1 MPRLYEDDEARRP
14 ILQPD
19 TDTEDHPTA
28 AAARGRLLRHSD
40 DDELSQGGC
49 GTSAC
54 CNPSSA
60 MHRFMAL
67 ILMCLVGFG
76 SYFCYDNPGA
86 LQDKFKSDL
95 DLTTTQFVWL
105 YSIYSWPNVILCFI
119 GGFLI
124 DRVFGIRLGTIIY
137 MFILL
142 IGQLIFATGGLINQF
157 WLMILGRFLFGI
169 GAESLAVAQNNYA
182 VLWFKGKEL
191 NMVFG
196 LQLSFARVGSTV
208 NFLVMVPVYNYV
220 KSLGYE
226 GHQCTGVVL
235 LLATLTCVMS
245 MMCALIL
252 GWMDKRAA
260 RILKRNDNP
269 PNGEVAKLSDI
280 KTFRV
285 TFWMVT
291 VICVAYYVAI
301 FPFIALGKVFFM
313 RKFDFTPEDANTV
326 NSIVYIVAGVASPVF
341 GLIVDRFGRNV
352 LWVFVSITVTIVAHG
367 LLAFTFYNP
376 YVAMIT
382 MGMAYSMLASSLWPL
397 VALIVPEYQ
406 LGTAYGICQSVQ
418 NLGLAVISMFS
429 GLIVDKGGY
438 FMLEIFFIGWLV
450 VSLLA
455 TIVIWLYDAN
465 NNGILNMS
473 PADRDLH
480 ASKLLT
486 EVANRATLDNFEP
499 VASDGSLNGDQQQQT
514 PQTQETIRNRYV
526 NRVLDSA
533 NQSDSEPLIE

>member
-1 MPRLYEDDEARRP
+1 MPRLYDEDEARRP

-19 TDTEDHPTA
+19 TDTEDPPTGS
-28 AAARGRLLRHSD
+28 RILRRSD
-40 DDELSQGGC
+40 DDELSEGNSGC
-49 GTSAC
+49 WLSAC

-60 MHRFMAL
+60 LHRFMAL
-67 ILMCLVGFG
+67 IFMCLVGFG

-95 DLTTTQFVWL
+95 DLSTTQFVWL

-220 KSLGYE
+220 RSIGYE
-226 GHQCTGVVL
+226 GHQCMGVVL

-245 MMCALIL
+245 MLCALIL

-260 RILKRNDNP
+260 RILRRNDND

-280 KTFRV
+280 STFKI

-341 GLIVDRFGRNV
+341 GLIVDRTGRNV
-352 LWVFVSITVTIVAHG
+352 LWVFVSIVVTMVAHG
-367 LLAFTFYNP
+367 LLAFTFCNP
-376 YVAMIT
+376 YIAMVT

-455 TIVIWLYDAN
+455 TIVIWLYNSN
-465 NNGILNMS
+465 NNGVLNMS
-473 PADRDLH
+473 PKERDLH
-480 ASKLLT
+480 SSKLLT
-486 EVANRATLDNFEP
+486 EQANKTLENTQP
-499 VASDGSLNGDQQQQT
+499 VSSEGSLNADQQQHSSGA
-514 PQTQETIRNRYV
+514 PESIRNRYV
-526 NRVLDSA
+526 SRVLDGT
-533 NQSDSEPLIE
+533 NQSDSDPLIH